1 MVYHQA
7 VLMKTTNTAR
17 ILYVEDDHDDRFFLN
32 ESAISFSLPAEITYA
47 SDGNEAIDYLK
58 KSNKNLPSLIVLDL
72 NMPKLDGK
80 ETLAIIKDDP
90 AYSKIPVIVLST
102 SENKED
108 KDFCKSKGVIS
119 YLIKPGHFNEY
130 ELIIKS
136 FLPFLP
142 SPA

>member
-1 MVYHQA
+1 MI
-7 VLMKTTNTAR
+7 TTNTAK
-17 ILYVEDDHDDRFFLN
+17 ILYVEDDLDDRFFLN

-47 SDGNEAIDYLK
+47 SDGIEAIDYLK
-58 KSNKNLPSLIVLDL
+58 KSNNKNLPSLIVLDL

-80 ETLAIIKDDP
+80 ETLEIIKEDP
-90 AYSKIPVIVLST
+90 DYSKIPVIVLST

-119 YLIKPGHFNEY
+119 YLIKPGHFSEY
-130 ELIIKS
+130 EKIIKS

>member
-1 MVYHQA
+1 
-7 VLMKTTNTAR
+7 MKTTNTAR

>member
-1 MVYHQA
+1 
-7 VLMKTTNTAR
+7 MKTTNTAK
-17 ILYVEDDHDDRFFLN
+17 ILYIEDDYDDRFFLN
-32 ESAISFSLPAEITYA
+32 ESAISFSLPAEINYA
-47 SDGNEAIDYLK
+47 SDGTEALDYLK
-58 KSNKNLPSLIVLDL
+58 KSSNKNLPSLIVLDL

-80 ETLAIIKDDP
+80 ETLEIIKEDP
-90 AYSKIPVIVLST
+90 YYSQIPVIVLST

-108 KDFCKSKGVIS
+108 KDFCKSKGVNS

>member
-1 MVYHQA
+1 MRTT
-7 VLMKTTNTAR
+7 KTAK

-32 ESAISFSLPAEITYA
+32 ESAVSFSLPAEITYA
-47 SDGNEAIDYLK
+47 SDGSEAIDYLN
-58 KSNKNLPSLIVLDL
+58 KSTGKNLPSLIVLDL
-72 NMPKLDGK
+72 NMPKVNGK
-80 ETLAIIKDDP
+80 ETLEIIKEDP
-90 AYSKIPVIVLST
+90 NYSKIPVIVLST

-108 KDFCKSKGVIS
+108 KEFCKSKGVIS

>member
-1 MVYHQA
+1 
-7 VLMKTTNTAR
+7 MKTTNTAK

-32 ESAISFSLPAEITYA
+32 ESAISFSLPAEINYA
-47 SDGNEAIDYLK
+47 SDGVEAINYLK
-58 KSNKNLPSLIVLDL
+58 RNGNNNLPSLIVLDL

-80 ETLAIIKDDP
+80 ETLEIIKEDP
-90 AYSKIPVIVLST
+90 DYSKIPVIVLST

-119 YLIKPGHFNEY
+119 YLIKPGHFSEY
-130 ELIIKS
+130 EKIIKS

>member
-1 MVYHQA
+1 
-7 VLMKTTNTAR
+7 MKTTNTAR

-58 KSNKNLPSLIVLDL
+58 NSSNTNLPSLIVLDL

-80 ETLAIIKDDP
+80 ETLEIIKEDP
-90 AYSKIPVIVLST
+90 NYSKIPVIVLST

-108 KDFCKSKGVIS
+108 KEEVSQK
-119 YLIKPGHFNEY
+119 IKLQIAYGTYPEKLW
-130 ELIIKS
+130 E
-136 FLPFLP
+136 
-142 SPA
+142 